1 MRKIIIDCDIGNGI
15 AGANVD
21 DGLALALALV
31 SPEIEVKAVTTVS
44 GNVLN
49 YKACLVAKRFLQAS
63 EYDVPVYCGSFRAL
77 KEPTQ
82 KWRERLDHGVEK
94 QGLKYLW
101 QNEEEFLRTDADIAC
116 NAVDKMA
123 QIINENPHEV
133 TLIAIGPLTNLAL
146 LLTKYPEVQDKIQEI
161 VLMGGCFNVKNYLK
175 DTNFG
180 LDPEAAKIVLDSSVP
195 CTMAPF
201 DTTTTTLLRQED
213 LEEMGT
219 YTNALSEY
227 LYKTTK
233 PWLAYSMKTRGIDG
247 CWIHDVLTVAYLI
260 DSSLFSFEEHF
271 VNIELCGA
279 FRGRTYIADLGYLK
293 NADEIKPHSS
303 RKINIMTAV
312 SNEKLLRL
320 MKERFKANGL

>member
-63 EYDVPVYCGSFRAL
+63 GYDVPVYCGSFRAL

-101 QNEEEFLRTDADIAC
+101 QDEEEFLRTDADIVC

>member
-1 MRKIIIDCDIGNGI
+1 MRKIIVDCDIGNGI

-49 YKACLVAKRFLQAS
+49 FKACLVARHFLQES
-63 EYDVPVYCGSFRAL
+63 GYDVPVYCGSFRAL
-77 KEPTQ
+77 KEPTR

-101 QNEEEFLRTDADIAC
+101 QDTEENFSLADTGMDS
-116 NAVDKMA
+116 NAVEKMA
-123 QIINENPHEV
+123 QIINDNPHEI
-133 TLIAIGPLTNLAL
+133 TIIAIGPLTNVAAL
-146 LLTKYPEVQDKIQEI
+146 FNQYPEVVNKIQEI

-180 LDPEAAKIVLDSSVP
+180 LDPEAAAVVLESSVP

-201 DTTTTTLLRQED
+201 DTTSTTLMKQED
-213 LEEMGT
+213 LEEIG
-219 YTNALSEY
+219 NIKNSLCQY

-233 PWLAYSMKTRGIDG
+233 PWLVYSKKTRGIDG
-247 CWIHDVLTVAYLI
+247 CWVHDVLTVAYLI
-260 DSSLFSFEEHF
+260 DESLFCFKDHF
-271 VNIELCGA
+271 VNIELEGA
-279 FRGRTYIADLGYLK
+279 FRGKTYIADIGFLK
-293 NADEIKPHSS
+293 NADEIQPKSS
-303 RKINIMTAV
+303 RKVKIMTAV
-312 SNEKLLRL
+312 DNKRLLSL
-320 MKERFKANGL
+320 MKQRLNF

>member
-1 MRKIIIDCDIGNGI
+1 MRKIIVDCDIGNGI

-21 DGLALALALV
+21 DGLALALALA

-49 YKACLVAKRFLQAS
+49 FKACLVARHFLQES
-63 EYDVPVYCGSFRAL
+63 GYDVPVYCGSFRAL

-101 QNEEEFLRTDADIAC
+101 QDTEENFSLADTGMDS
-116 NAVDKMA
+116 NAVEKMA
-123 QIINENPHEV
+123 QIINDNPHEI
-133 TLIAIGPLTNLAL
+133 TIIAIGPLTNVAAL
-146 LLTKYPEVQDKIQEI
+146 FNQYPEVVNKIQEI

-180 LDPEAAKIVLDSSVP
+180 LDPEAAAVVLESSVP

-201 DTTTTTLLRQED
+201 DTTSTTLMKQED
-213 LEEMGT
+213 LEEIG
-219 YTNALSEY
+219 NIKNSLCQY

-233 PWLAYSMKTRGIDG
+233 PWLVYSKKTRGIDG
-247 CWIHDVLTVAYLI
+247 CWVHDVLTVAYLI
-260 DSSLFSFEEHF
+260 DESLFCFKDHF
-271 VNIELCGA
+271 VNIELEGA
-279 FRGRTYIADLGYLK
+279 FRGKTYIADIGFLK
-293 NADEIKPHSS
+293 NADEIQPKSS
-303 RKINIMTAV
+303 RKVKIMTAV
-312 SNEKLLRL
+312 DNQRLLSL
-320 MKERFKANGL
+320 MKQRLNF

>member
-1 MRKIIIDCDIGNGI
+1 MRKIIVDCDIGNGI

-49 YKACLVAKRFLQAS
+49 FKACLVARHFLQES
-63 EYDVPVYCGSFRAL
+63 GYDVPVYCGSFRAL

-101 QNEEEFLRTDADIAC
+101 QDTEENFSLADTGMAS
-116 NAVDKMA
+116 NAVEKMA
-123 QIINENPHEV
+123 QIINDNPHEI
-133 TLIAIGPLTNLAL
+133 TIIAIGPLTNVAAL
-146 LLTKYPEVQDKIQEI
+146 FNQYPEVVNKIQEI

-180 LDPEAAKIVLDSSVP
+180 LDPEAAAVVLESSVP

-201 DTTTTTLLRQED
+201 DTTSTTLMKQED
-213 LEEMGT
+213 LEEIG
-219 YTNALSEY
+219 NIKNSLCQY

-233 PWLAYSMKTRGIDG
+233 PWLAYSKKTRGIDG
-247 CWIHDVLTVAYLI
+247 CWVHDVLTVAYLI
-260 DSSLFSFEEHF
+260 DESLFCFKDHF
-271 VNIELCGA
+271 VNIELEGA
-279 FRGRTYIADLGYLK
+279 FRGKTYIADIGFLK
-293 NADEIKPHSS
+293 NADEIQPKSS
-303 RKINIMTAV
+303 RKVKIMTAV
-312 SNEKLLRL
+312 DNQRLLSL
-320 MKERFKANGL
+320 MKQRLNF

>member
-1 MRKIIIDCDIGNGI
+1 MRKIIVDCDIGNGI

-49 YKACLVAKRFLQAS
+49 FKACLVARHFLQES
-63 EYDVPVYCGSFRAL
+63 GYDVPVYCGSFRAL

-101 QNEEEFLRTDADIAC
+101 QDTEENFSLADTGMDS
-116 NAVDKMA
+116 NAVEKMA
-123 QIINENPHEV
+123 QIINDNPYEI
-133 TLIAIGPLTNLAL
+133 TIIAIGPLTNVAAL
-146 LLTKYPEVQDKIQEI
+146 FNQYPEVVNKIQEI

-180 LDPEAAKIVLDSSVP
+180 LDPEAAAVVLESSVP

-201 DTTTTTLLRQED
+201 DTTSTTLMKQED
-213 LEEMGT
+213 LEEIG
-219 YTNALSEY
+219 NIKNSLCQY

-233 PWLAYSMKTRGIDG
+233 PWLAYSKKTRGIDG
-247 CWIHDVLTVAYLI
+247 CWVHDVLTVAYLI
-260 DSSLFSFEEHF
+260 DESLFCFKDHF
-271 VNIELCGA
+271 VNIELEGV
-279 FRGRTYIADLGYLK
+279 FRGKTYIADIGFLK
-293 NADEIKPHSS
+293 NADEIQPKSS
-303 RKINIMTAV
+303 RKVKIMTAV
-312 SNEKLLRL
+312 DNQRLLSL
-320 MKERFKANGL
+320 MKQRLNF

>member
-1 MRKIIIDCDIGNGI
+1 MRKIIVDCDIGNGI

-21 DGLALALALV
+21 DGLALALALA

-49 YKACLVAKRFLQAS
+49 FKACLVARHFLQES
-63 EYDVPVYCGSFRAL
+63 GYDVPVYCGSFRAL

-101 QNEEEFLRTDADIAC
+101 QDTEENFSLADTGMDS
-116 NAVDKMA
+116 NAVEKMA
-123 QIINENPHEV
+123 QIINDNPHEI
-133 TLIAIGPLTNLAL
+133 TIIAIGPLTNVAAL
-146 LLTKYPEVQDKIQEI
+146 FNQYPEAVNKIQEI

-180 LDPEAAKIVLDSSVP
+180 LDPEAAVLESSVP

-201 DTTTTTLLRQED
+201 DTTSTTLMKQED
-213 LEEMGT
+213 LEEIG
-219 YTNALSEY
+219 NIKNSLCQY

-233 PWLAYSMKTRGIDG
+233 PWLAYSKKTRGIDG
-247 CWIHDVLTVAYLI
+247 CWVHDVLTVAYLI
-260 DSSLFSFEEHF
+260 DESLFCFKDHF
-271 VNIELCGA
+271 VNIELEGA
-279 FRGRTYIADLGYLK
+279 FRGKTYIADIGFLK
-293 NADEIKPHSS
+293 NADEIQPKSS
-303 RKINIMTAV
+303 RKVKIMTAV
-312 SNEKLLRL
+312 DNQRLLSL
-320 MKERFKANGL
+320 MKQRLNF

>member
-63 EYDVPVYCGSFRAL
+63 GYDVPVYCGSFRAL

-101 QNEEEFLRTDADIAC
+101 QDEEEFLRTDADIAC

-133 TLIAIGPLTNLAL
+133 TLIAI
-146 LLTKYPEVQDKIQEI
+146 
-161 VLMGGCFNVKNYLK
+161 GGCFNVKNYLK

>member
-1 MRKIIIDCDIGNGI
+1 MRKIIVDCDIGNGI

-21 DGLALALALV
+21 DGLALALALA

-49 YKACLVAKRFLQAS
+49 FKACLVARHFLQES
-63 EYDVPVYCGSFRAL
+63 GYDVPVYCGSFRAL

-101 QNEEEFLRTDADIAC
+101 QDTEENFSLADTGIDS
-116 NAVDKMA
+116 NAVEKMA
-123 QIINENPHEV
+123 QIINDNPHEI
-133 TLIAIGPLTNLAL
+133 TIIAIGPLTNVAAL
-146 LLTKYPEVQDKIQEI
+146 FNQYPEVVNKIQEI

-180 LDPEAAKIVLDSSVP
+180 LDPEAAAVVLESSVP

-201 DTTTTTLLRQED
+201 DTTSTTLMKQED
-213 LEEMGT
+213 LEEIG
-219 YTNALSEY
+219 NIKNSLCQY

-233 PWLAYSMKTRGIDG
+233 PWLVYSKKTRGIDG
-247 CWIHDVLTVAYLI
+247 CWVHDVLTVAYLI
-260 DSSLFSFEEHF
+260 DESLFCFKDHF
-271 VNIELCGA
+271 VNIELEGA
-279 FRGRTYIADLGYLK
+279 FRGKTYIADIGFLK
-293 NADEIKPHSS
+293 NADEIQPKSS
-303 RKINIMTAV
+303 RKVKIMTAV
-312 SNEKLLRL
+312 DNKRLLSL
-320 MKERFKANGL
+320 MKQRLNF

>member
-1 MRKIIIDCDIGNGI
+1 MRKIIVDCDIGNGI

-49 YKACLVAKRFLQAS
+49 FKACLVARHFLQES
-63 EYDVPVYCGSFRAL
+63 GYDVPVYCGSFRAL
-77 KEPTQ
+77 KEPTR

-101 QNEEEFLRTDADIAC
+101 QDTEENFSLADTGMDS
-116 NAVDKMA
+116 NAVEKMA
-123 QIINENPHEV
+123 QIINDNPHEI
-133 TLIAIGPLTNLAL
+133 TIIAIGPLTNVAAL
-146 LLTKYPEVQDKIQEI
+146 FNQYPEVVNKIQEI

-180 LDPEAAKIVLDSSVP
+180 LDPEAAAVVLESSVP

-201 DTTTTTLLRQED
+201 DTTSTTLMKQED
-213 LEEMGT
+213 LEEIG
-219 YTNALSEY
+219 NIKNSLCQY

-233 PWLAYSMKTRGIDG
+233 PWLAYSKKTRGIDG
-247 CWIHDVLTVAYLI
+247 CWVHDVLTVAYLI
-260 DSSLFSFEEHF
+260 DESLFCFKDHF
-271 VNIELCGA
+271 VNIELEGA
-279 FRGRTYIADLGYLK
+279 FRGKTYIADIGFLK
-293 NADEIKPHSS
+293 NADEIQPKSS
-303 RKINIMTAV
+303 RKVKIMTAV
-312 SNEKLLRL
+312 DNKRLLSL
-320 MKERFKANGL
+320 MKQRLNF